1 MVKAMKATI
10 AAAGILA
17 LLLTGCATVKISRI
31 NIDPSR
37 YYNRT
42 IRVEGRVVTSVGLL
56 GTGGYQ
62 IDDGTGSI
70 YVVSRTGV
78 PSGGSQVV
86 VTGTVIGG
94 AQILGRTVATA
105 IREQSHKVRD

>member
-1 MVKAMKATI
+1 MKARI
-10 AAAGILA
+10 AAAATLA
-17 LLLTGCATVKISRI
+17 LWLTGCATVKIGRI
-31 NIDPSR
+31 NADPSQ
-37 YYNRT
+37 YYRRT

-62 IDDGTGSI
+62 LEDGTGSI
-70 YVVSRTGV
+70 YVLSRTGV
-78 PSGGSQVV
+78 PSGGSRVA
-86 VTGTVIGG
+86 VTGTVVGG